1 MAPVGCFGSRG
12 MDLAVPARWNHPRA
26 TAVGTTLLLHVLVA
40 SWLLALRFELPPTAI
55 PDDRLVWQPTLPLP
69 PAPLRAD
76 SVPALPPPRV
86 EPITVMPWFEPVPEV
101 VVPPFYDFTGT
112 AKNVASAIGGG
123 PSRRTFGGSLED
135 PDERPEEEAPPSIW
149 KKPLPRVGTT
159 VTTPEGETI
168 IWVSDYCYVSL
179 YSRSLTMQ
187 EIHQGRSGVRTCI
200 LAQFG
205 GKKKPRDDL
214 FDAIKRPAMPTA
226 EPQQKPGCG
235 PGDEAQSCAP

>member
-1 MAPVGCFGSRG
+1 
-12 MDLAVPARWNHPRA
+12 MDLALPARWNLPRA
-26 TAVGTTLLLHVLVA
+26 TAVGVTLLLHLLVG
-40 SWLLALRFELPPTAI
+40 SWLLALRFELPPA
-55 PDDRLVWQPTLPLP
+55 PVPEARLIWQPELRPLP
-69 PAPLRAD
+69 PQAAA
-76 SVPALPPPRV
+76 VPALPPPRV
-86 EPITVMPWFEPVPEV
+86 KPITVVPWLEPVPDIA
-101 VVPPFYDFTGT
+101 VPPFYDFMGT
-112 AKNVASAIGGG
+112 AKDVAGAIGGG
-123 PSRRTFGGSLED
+123 PSRRTFGGPLED
-135 PDERPEEEAPPSIW
+135 PDERPKEEAPPSIW

-205 GKKKPRDDL
+205 GEKKPRDDL
-214 FDAIKRPAMPTA
+214 FDAIKRPAK
-226 EPQQKPGCG
+226 PQQEPGCG